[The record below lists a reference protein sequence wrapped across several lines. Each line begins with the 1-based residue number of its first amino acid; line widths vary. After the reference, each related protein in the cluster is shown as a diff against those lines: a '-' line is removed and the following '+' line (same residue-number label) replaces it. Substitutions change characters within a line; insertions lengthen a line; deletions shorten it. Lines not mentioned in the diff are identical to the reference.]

1 MCMTLPSSIPPASP
15 PGNCA
20 GVWEH
25 SGFGWARPS
34 CSSITGSLVRPAKPQ
49 EIYIDFLPVADYL
62 DAGIWRIQLLPK
74 RIVQGN
80 YDLWMPSAAALGADT
95 GFLFPMPETTLTIP
109 STAERVISVSAY
121 NAATDAY
128 AEFSGRGYTRE
139 LQGIKPDLAAPGV
152 DVTTTAVGGG
162 YRSVT
167 GTSFASPFVAGAAAL
182 LMQWGIVD
190 GNDPYMYG
198 EKVKAQSSSVQEAA
212 RGSGVPNSRVGWGAL
227 CVENSIP

>member
-1 MCMTLPSSIPPASP
+1 
-15 PGNCA
+15 
-20 GVWEH
+20 
-25 SGFGWARPS
+25 
-34 CSSITGSLVRPAKPQ
+34 
-49 EIYIDFLPVADYL
+49 
-62 DAGIWRIQLLPK
+62 
-74 RIVQGN
+74 
-80 YDLWMPSAAALGADT
+80 MPSAAALGADT

-152 DVTTTAVGGG
+152 DVTTTAVGGD

-198 EKVKAQSSSVQEAA
+198 EKVKAQLIFGARKLRGEAEY
-212 RGSGVPNSRVGWGAL
+212 PNSRVGWGAL